1 MSKKA
6 LPPTERKFLT
16 VPEAAVAVGLSA
28 DTLHRHIRAGKL
40 KARKSAETGGKTLVR
55 VDALDA
61 WFDGLPEA

>member
-1 MSKKA
+1 MSKA
-6 LPPTERKFLT
+6 IAATERYSLT
-16 VPEAAVAVGLSA
+16 VPEAAKRVGLSA